1 VIPNE
6 LKELKQWIIW
16 KKVNDRD
23 KQPHSPKTLQMK
35 EWNLKES
42 WVNFKDAINIC
53 KKNKFTGIGF
63 VFSFPYVGIDL
74 DNCIE
79 DDGMMNE
86 LARDITNKIDTFTE
100 YSKSGKGL
108 HLYCKVTEPVEA
120 LKTKTVEVYGE
131 GRFFV
136 VTGKELDINQDE
148 VTEQTAN
155 IKNILLKYKPAII
168 KLNNDVVN
176 PTQAQFADGER
187 NNRMTGEVGRM
198 FNFWSKDTVLNMA
211 NTLNKSICRPPLED
225 KEIIQ
230 IVESMSK
237 RKLQQIPPKQMEQIN
252 WEHIEG
258 KRDLDITPYR
268 GISKMP
274 GSYISTGI
282 ESLDYAMNDLAP
294 GCVTLLTGRMNG
306 GKSTFVKQII
316 ANAIDTNNKVFA
328 ISGEGDQELFI
339 NSLYE
344 CVIGRD
350 KNFYKSI
357 MINKRW
363 HKEPLQH
370 VLEALK
376 AWNKDKLILFDKGE
390 SKFKTTDEL
399 FTMID
404 MQVKEKGSN
413 LIVIDNLMSI
423 LTARA
428 TEKNEAQ
435 ADFMQK
441 CHDLALKHKVHIIL
455 VLHPNKEY
463 RKSNELEVEQISGTS
478 DLGNKA
484 DNIIAVIREYDEDK
498 KAEGID
504 GRISLI
510 KNRYY
515 TNLVTC
521 ETNFD
526 VDTGL
531 LLEKKSEGIQ
541 RYQFKWK
548 KYMDGEE
555 LGMFSDMS
563 EVDGDCPF

>member
-1 VIPNE
+1 MIPNE